1 MELGAVFYKNADD
14 PDQIYV
20 HACKSPARKHF
31 NLQTVK
37 HTYKGKNV

>member
-20 HACKSPARKHF
+20 HACKSPARKH
-31 NLQTVK
+31 
-37 HTYKGKNV
+37 TYKGKNV